1 MGLYLAAFQ
10 RSPTL
15 PRIIRDV
22 LSHPETPLVKRIIAL
37 ALTAVLGAAA
47 CGGNRDKA
55 PFVQTALVTRRTI
68 VIDAEATGAVEP
80 INVVEVKSKASG
92 LITKMPVETGYLVKP
107 GDLLVQIDTRDV
119 QNQYNQA
126 EADLKASQ
134 AKLQVSEQQKKRSD
148 ELLKARVITSQEFEG
163 ASLDLENSKAAEIR
177 SAANLDLA
185 KQRLEDATVTAPTA
199 GTILTKTVS
208 LGQVITSA
216 TSSATGGTTLLT
228 MADLG
233 RVRVRALFNETDIGQ
248 VRPGQTASVTVDA
261 FPDRRFQGVVEK
273 IEPSATIQ
281 QNVTM
286 FPVLVTLDNSE
297 SLLKPGMNGEVAV
310 LVDQVNDV
318 LAVPNDALKNVREAA
333 ATGQMLGLNSDS
345 VTAEVRA
352 QMQSGFSRRGEPA
365 QEGSA
370 RVTATSRGDVALAP
384 QQPQGQQQPQQGFG
398 QGRQQIEVTDKQ
410 CADVKAALA
419 KKPDLQ
425 KKLDDLRTKAR
436 SGELD
441 FASMR
446 DQSEKLY
453 SSAGIDMRVAGACRR
468 KEMQANGGGMGA
480 PAGAASGVAQR
491 NGTTQ
496 GQQPAR
502 GTQGARG
509 NLQLST
515 PEMGGMTRRTHPGLV
530 FVADS
535 AHKTY
540 HPRVVMLGAA
550 NFDYTEV
557 VSGLKEGERVAL
569 LASLALQAQ
578 RQQQNDRMRQG
589 MGVPGLTP
597 NAGPGGGAGGRP
609 GGGGAGGGGAPRGG
623 AR

>member
-1 MGLYLAAFQ
+1 M
-10 RSPTL
+10 
-15 PRIIRDV
+15 
-22 LSHPETPLVKRIIAL
+22 
-37 ALTAVLGAAA
+37 
-47 CGGNRDKA
+47 
-55 PFVQTALVTRRTI
+55 
-68 VIDAEATGAVEP
+68 
-80 INVVEVKSKASG
+80 
-92 LITKMPVETGYLVKP
+92 
-107 GDLLVQIDTRDV
+107 QIDTRDV

-134 AKLQVSEQQKKRSD
+134 AKLQVSEAQKKRSD
-148 ELLKARVITSQEFEG
+148 ELYKARVITSQEFEA
-163 ASLDLENSKAAEIR
+163 ASLDLENSKAAVIR

-199 GTILTKTVS
+199 GTVLTKTVS

-248 VRPGQTASVTVDA
+248 VRPGQSAAVTVDA
-261 FPDRRFQGVVEK
+261 FPDRRFQGLVEK

-297 SLLKPGMNGEVAV
+297 SVLKPSMNGEVSV

-333 ATGQMLGLNSDS
+333 ATGQMLGLNTDS
-345 VTAEVRA
+345 VNAEVRA
-352 QMQSGFSRRGEPA
+352 QMQSGFGRSRSDAGAIGASTTSGRRVASASPGEV
-365 QEGSA
+365 SL
-370 RVTATSRGDVALAP
+370 T
-384 QQPQGQQQPQQGFG
+384 PQGEAVQQPQQGVG
-398 QGRQQIEVTDKQ
+398 QGRQQIDVTDKQ
-410 CADVKAALA
+410 CSDVKAALA

-425 KKLDDLRTKAR
+425 RKLDDLRAKAR

-441 FASMR
+441 FSVVR
-446 DQSEKLY
+446 DTTEKLY
-453 SSAGIDMRVAGACRR
+453 KSAGIDMRVAGACRR
-468 KEMQANGGGMGA
+468 KEMQANAGGMGGGQ
-480 PAGAASGVAQR
+480 AGAFAQR
-491 NGTTQ
+491 AGGNRNGA
-496 GQQPAR
+496 QQP
-502 GTQGARG
+502 QGGG
-509 NLQLST
+509 NLQLTT
-515 PEMGGMTRRTHPGLV
+515 PELGGTGRRTHPGLV
-530 FVADS
+530 FVVDS

-557 VSGLKEGERVAL
+557 VTGLKEGERVAL

-597 NAGPGGGAGGRP
+597 NAGPGAGGPR
-609 GGGGAGGGGAPRGG
+609 GATGGGAGGGTPRGG

>member
-1 MGLYLAAFQ
+1 M
-10 RSPTL
+10 
-15 PRIIRDV
+15 
-22 LSHPETPLVKRIIAL
+22 KRTF
-37 ALTAVLGAAA
+37 ALTLAIGVAAAA
-47 CGGNRDKA
+47 CSGSKDKA
-55 PFVQTALVTRRTI
+55 PFVQTAVVTRRTI

-92 LITKMPVETGYLVKP
+92 LITKMPVETGTLVKP

-126 EADLKASQ
+126 EADLKAAQ

-148 ELLKARVITSQEFEG
+148 ELFKARVITSQEYES
-163 ASLDLENSKAAEIR
+163 ASLDLENSKAAMIR

-185 KQRLEDATVTAPTA
+185 KQRLEDATVAAPTS
-199 GTILTKTVS
+199 GTVLTKTVS

-216 TSSATGGTTLLT
+216 TSSATGGTTLIT

-318 LAVPNDALKNVREAA
+318 LAVPNDAVKNIREAA
-333 ATGQMLGLNSDS
+333 ATGQMLGLNPDS

-352 QMQSGFSRRGEPA
+352 QMQNGFGRARSDASAGDAP
-365 QEGSA
+365 A
-370 RVTATSRGDVALAP
+370 RVASTSSGDVALAP
-384 QQPQGQQQPQQGFG
+384 QGGQQPQQGFG

-410 CADVKAALA
+410 CADVKTALA

-436 SGELD
+436 SGEID
-441 FASMR
+441 FSAMR

-453 SSAGIDMRVAGACRR
+453 ASAGIDMRVAGACRR
-468 KEMQANGGGMGA
+468 KEMQAAGGGMGG
-480 PAGAASGVAQR
+480 AGVPSSTGQR
-491 NGTTQ
+491 GTRDQ
-496 GQQPAR
+496 SQQP
-502 GTQGARG
+502 QGGAPGRS

-515 PEMGGMTRRTHPGLV
+515 PEMGGVARRTRPGLV

-535 AHKTY
+535 AKKTY
-540 HPRVVMLGAA
+540 HARVVMLGAA

-557 VSGLKEGERVAL
+557 VNGVKEGERVAL
-569 LASLALQAQ
+569 LTSLALQAQ

-597 NAGPGGGAGGRP
+597 NAGPGAGAGGRP
-609 GGGGAGGGGAPRGG
+609 GGAGAAGGGTPRGG

>member
-1 MGLYLAAFQ
+1 M
-10 RSPTL
+10 
-15 PRIIRDV
+15 
-22 LSHPETPLVKRIIAL
+22 KRTFAL
-37 ALTAVLGAAA
+37 ALAVGVAATACSGSK
-47 CGGNRDKA
+47 DKA
-55 PFVQTALVTRRTI
+55 PFVQTAAVTRRTI
-68 VIDAEATGAVEP
+68 IIDAEATGAVEP

-92 LITKMPVETGYLVKP
+92 LITKMPVETGTLVKP

-148 ELLKARVITSQEFEG
+148 ELFKARVITSQEYET
-163 ASLDLENSKAAEIR
+163 ASLDLENSKAAVIR

-318 LAVPNDALKNVREAA
+318 LAVPNDAVKNIREAA
-333 ATGQMLGLNSDS
+333 ATGQMLGLNPDS
-345 VTAEVRA
+345 VNAEVRA
-352 QMQSGFSRRGEPA
+352 QMQNGFGRARSDA
-365 QEGSA
+365 SA
-370 RVTATSRGDVALAP
+370 SDGTMRVASTSSGDVALAS
-384 QQPQGQQQPQQGFG
+384 QAAQQPQQGFG
-398 QGRQQIEVTDKQ
+398 SGRQQIEVTDKQ

-436 SGELD
+436 SGEID
-441 FASMR
+441 FSAMR

-453 SSAGIDMRVAGACRR
+453 ASAGIDMRVAGACRR
-468 KEMQANGGGMGA
+468 KEMQAAGSGTGA
-480 PAGAASGVAQR
+480 AGASGYAAQR
-491 NGTTQ
+491 GTRAQ
-496 GQQPAR
+496 GQQQ
-502 GTQGARG
+502 QGGG

-515 PEMGGMTRRTHPGLV
+515 PEMGGVARRTRPGLV

-535 AHKTY
+535 AKKTY
-540 HPRVVMLGAA
+540 HARVVMLGAA

-557 VSGLKEGERVAL
+557 VNGLKEGEQVAL
-569 LASLALQAQ
+569 LTSLALQAQ
-578 RQQQNDRMRQG
+578 RQQQNDRIRQG

-597 NAGPGGGAGGRP
+597 GGGRP
-609 GGGGAGGGGAPRGG
+609 GGGGNPRGG
-623 AR
+623 GR

>member
-1 MGLYLAAFQ
+1 M
-10 RSPTL
+10 
-15 PRIIRDV
+15 
-22 LSHPETPLVKRIIAL
+22 KRTFAL
-37 ALTAVLGAAA
+37 ALAVGVAAAA
-47 CGGNRDKA
+47 CGGSKDKA
-55 PFVQTALVTRRTI
+55 PFVQTAVVTRRTI

-92 LITKMPVETGYLVKP
+92 LITKMPVETGTLVKP

-148 ELLKARVITSQEFEG
+148 ELFKARVITSQEYET
-163 ASLDLENSKAAEIR
+163 ASLDLENSKAAVIR

-261 FPDRRFQGVVEK
+261 FPDRRFQGIVEK

-318 LAVPNDALKNVREAA
+318 LAVPNDAVKNIREAA
-333 ATGQMLGLNSDS
+333 ATGQMLGLNPDS
-345 VTAEVRA
+345 VSAEVRA
-352 QMQSGFSRRGEPA
+352 QMQNGFGRARSDA
-365 QEGSA
+365 SASDGSM
-370 RVTATSRGDVALAP
+370 RVASTSSGDVALAS
-384 QQPQGQQQPQQGFG
+384 QAQQPQQGFG
-398 QGRQQIEVTDKQ
+398 SGRQQIEVTDKQ

-419 KKPDLQ
+419 RKPDLQ

-436 SGELD
+436 SGEID
-441 FASMR
+441 FSAMR

-453 SSAGIDMRVAGACRR
+453 TSAGIDMRVAGACRR
-468 KEMQANGGGMGA
+468 KEMQAAGGGMGA
-480 PAGAASGVAQR
+480 SGASGYAGQTGTRAPGQQQRAGAAG
-491 NGTTQ
+491 G
-496 GQQPAR
+496 
-502 GTQGARG
+502 G

-515 PEMGGMTRRTHPGLV
+515 PEMGGVARRTRPGLV

-535 AHKTY
+535 AKKTY
-540 HPRVVMLGAA
+540 HARVVMLGAA

-557 VSGLKEGERVAL
+557 VNGLKEGERVAL
-569 LASLALQAQ
+569 LTSLALQAQ
-578 RQQQNDRMRQG
+578 RQQQNDRIRQG

-597 NAGPGGGAGGRP
+597 NAGPGGGRP
-609 GGGGAGGGGAPRGG
+609 GGAGGGGTPRGG
-623 AR
+623 GR

>member
-1 MGLYLAAFQ
+1 M
-10 RSPTL
+10 
-15 PRIIRDV
+15 
-22 LSHPETPLVKRIIAL
+22 KRIFAL
-37 ALTAVLGAAA
+37 ALAVVGTVA
-47 CGGNRDKA
+47 CGGGKDKA

-92 LITKMPVETGYLVKP
+92 LITKMPVETGTFVKP

-134 AKLQVSEQQKKRSD
+134 AKLQVSDAQKKRSD
-148 ELLKARVITSQEFEG
+148 ELHKARVITSQEFEA
-163 ASLDLENSKAAEIR
+163 ASLDFENSKAALIR

-233 RVRVRALFNETDIGQ
+233 KVRVRALFNETDIGQ
-248 VRPGQTASVTVDA
+248 VRPGQSAGVTVDA
-261 FPDRRFQGVVEK
+261 YPDRRFQGVVEK

-297 SLLKPGMNGEVAV
+297 NLLKPGMNGEVAV

-333 ATGQMLGLNSDS
+333 ATGQMLGLNADS
-345 VTAEVRA
+345 VNAEVRA
-352 QMQSGFSRRGEPA
+352 QMQNGFGRSHAGA
-365 QEGSA
+365 GGSA
-370 RVTATSRGDVALAP
+370 TTGTSRVAASA
-384 QQPQGQQQPQQGFG
+384 QGEISLSGEAIQQPQQGQG

-410 CADVKAALA
+410 CSDVKAALA

-436 SGELD
+436 AGELD
-441 FASMR
+441 FTAMR
-446 DQSEKLY
+446 DSSEKLY
-453 SSAGIDMRVAGACRR
+453 KSAGIDMRVVGGCRR
-468 KEMQANGGGMGA
+468 KEMQANGGGMGGGQ
-480 PAGAASGVAQR
+480 PGSFGQRGGSNRSG
-491 NGTTQ
+491 
-496 GQQPAR
+496 GQQQAQT
-502 GTQGARG
+502 GG
-509 NLQLST
+509 NLQPT
-515 PEMGGMTRRTHPGLV
+515 PEVGGMGRRAHPGLV

-550 NFDYTEV
+550 NFDFTEV
-557 VSGLKEGERVAL
+557 ITGLKEGERVAL

-578 RQQQNDRMRQG
+578 RQQQNDRLRQG

-597 NAGPGGGAGGRP
+597 NAGPGGGGRP
-609 GGGGAGGGGAPRGG
+609 GGGGAAGGGAPRGG

>member
-1 MGLYLAAFQ
+1 
-10 RSPTL
+10 
-15 PRIIRDV
+15 
-22 LSHPETPLVKRIIAL
+22 VKRIFAL
-37 ALTAVLGAAA
+37 ALAVVGTVA
-47 CGGNRDKA
+47 CSGSKDKA
-55 PFVQTALVTRRTI
+55 AFVQTAPVTRRTI

-92 LITKMPVETGYLVKP
+92 LITKMPVETGTLVKP
-107 GDLLVQIDTRDV
+107 GNLLVQIDTRDV

-148 ELLKARVITSQEFEG
+148 ELYKARVITSQEYES
-163 ASLDLENSKAAEIR
+163 ASLDLENSKAAVIR

-233 RVRVRALFNETDIGQ
+233 KVRVRALFNETDIGQ
-248 VRPGQTASVTVDA
+248 VRPGQNASVSIDA
-261 FPDRRFQGVVEK
+261 YPDRRFQGVVEK
-273 IEPSATIQ
+273 IEPNATIQ

-286 FPVLVTLDNSE
+286 FPVLVTLDNGE

-310 LVDQVNDV
+310 LIDQVNDV
-318 LAVPNDALKNVREAA
+318 LAVPNDAVKNVREAA
-333 ATGQMLGLNSDS
+333 ATGQMLGLNADS

-352 QMQSGFSRRGEPA
+352 QMQNGFGRSRADVSGGMNGTRLASASKGE
-365 QEGSA
+365 
-370 RVTATSRGDVALAP
+370 VALQGDAK
-384 QQPQGQQQPQQGFG
+384 QQPQQPQQGFG

-419 KKPDLQ
+419 RKPDLQ
-425 KKLDDLRTKAR
+425 EKLDDLRNKAR

-441 FASMR
+441 FAAMR
-446 DQSEKLY
+446 AESEKLY
-453 SSAGIDMRVAGACRR
+453 SSAGLDMRVAGACRR
-468 KEMQANGGGMGA
+468 KEMQANGGGYGA
-480 PAGAASGVAQR
+480 QIGG
-491 NGTTQ
+491 G
-496 GQQPAR
+496 AR
-502 GTQGARG
+502 GPSNAVGQHGGNREQQAQGNAQGNG

-515 PEMGGMTRRTHPGLV
+515 PEVGGVARRTRPGLV

-540 HPRVVMLGAA
+540 HPRVVMLGAS
-550 NFDYTEV
+550 NFDYTEIV
-557 VSGLKEGERVAL
+557 TGVKEGERVAL

-597 NAGPGGGAGGRP
+597 NAGPGAGGRP
-609 GGGGAGGGGAPRGG
+609 GCGGGGGSPRGG

>member
-1 MGLYLAAFQ
+1 MKHFF
-10 RSPTL
+10 
-15 PRIIRDV
+15 
-22 LSHPETPLVKRIIAL
+22 AL
-37 ALTAVLGAAA
+37 ALVVVGIAA
-47 CGGNRDKA
+47 CNGNRNNA

-68 VIDAEATGAVEP
+68 VIDAEATGTVEP

-92 LITKMPVETGYLVKP
+92 LITKMPVETGTLVKP
-107 GDLLVQIDTRDV
+107 NDLLVQIDTRDV

-126 EADLKASQ
+126 EADLKAAQ
-134 AKLQVSEQQKKRSD
+134 AKLQVSEAQKKRSD
-148 ELLKARVITSQEFEG
+148 ELYKARVITSQEYEA
-163 ASLDLENSKAAEIR
+163 ASLDLENAKAAVIR

-248 VRPGQTASVTVDA
+248 VHPGQSAGVTVDA
-261 FPDRRFQGVVEK
+261 FPDRRFQGLVEK

-286 FPVLVTLDNSE
+286 FPVLVTLDNRE
-297 SLLKPGMNGEVAV
+297 GLLKPGMNGEVSV

-318 LAVPNDALKNVREAA
+318 VAVPNDALKTVREAA
-333 ATGQMLGLNSDS
+333 VTGQMLGLNADS
-345 VTAEVRA
+345 VNAEVRV
-352 QMQSGFSRRGEPA
+352 QMQNGFGRSRADASAIGA
-365 QEGSA
+365 SA
-370 RVTATSRGDVALAP
+370 RERTRVASTAQGDVALSAQGAP
-384 QQPQGQQQPQQGFG
+384 IQQPQQGFA

-410 CADVKAALA
+410 CTDVKAALA
-419 KKPDLQ
+419 KKPEVQ
-425 KKLDDLRTKAR
+425 KKLDDLRAKAR

-441 FASMR
+441 FAAMR
-446 DQSEKLY
+446 DESEKLY
-453 SSAGIDMRVAGACRR
+453 KSAGIDMRVAGACRR
-468 KEMQANGGGMGA
+468 KEMQANGAGQQGGGFGQRGGNGA
-480 PAGAASGVAQR
+480 AGAQ
-491 NGTTQ
+491 Q
-496 GQQPAR
+496 GP
-502 GTQGARG
+502 GGG

-515 PEMGGMTRRTHPGLV
+515 PEVGGTGRRTHPGLV
-530 FVADS
+530 FVVDS

-540 HPRVVMLGAA
+540 HPRVVLLGAA

-557 VSGLKEGERVAL
+557 VNGIKEGERVAL

-578 RQQQNDRMRQG
+578 RQQQNDRIRQG

-597 NAGPGGGAGGRP
+597 NAGPGAGGRP
-609 GGGGAGGGGAPRGG
+609 GGAGAGGGNPRGG